1 MKFNFLL
8 FLTAIFW
15 GASYVLTKICLNYT
29 TTYQLIFYRF
39 FISFICTLIFFRKK
53 IFPIK
58 KQELLCSSFLS
69 IVLLFVFITMTLGL
83 KYTSASNAGFI
94 ISLSVVFIPIFS
106 YFISK
111 EKISYK
117 NFLCILF
124 SILGI
129 YLISVQ
135 ESLTIHYGDFLCLIC
150 AILFALHVSFTGSF
164 SRKYNPITL
173 GVLQFGFTSIY
184 SLFLLN
190 ITPYQPLNFN
200 TKFIYSLILL
210 SIFSTA
216 LGYIFQL
223 IAQRHVNATA
233 TAVILSLEPV
243 FSAIFAY
250 FVLFETMNLNQIIGA
265 FILLTS
271 AIGIQINFKNKKERI
286 WHEKQSKIFK

>member
-58 KQELLCSSFLS
+58 KQEVLCSSLLS
-69 IVLLFVFITMTLGL
+69 IILLFVFITMTLGL

-117 NFLCILF
+117 NFLFILF
-124 SILGI
+124 STLGI
-129 YLISVQ
+129 YLISIQ
-135 ESLTIHYGDFLCLIC
+135 ESLTIQYGDFLCLIC
-150 AILFALHVSFTGSF
+150 AILFALHVSLTGSF
-164 SRKYNPITL
+164 SKKYNPITL

-190 ITPYQPLNFN
+190 ITPYQPINFN
-200 TKFIYSLILL
+200 IKFIYSLILL
-210 SIFSTA
+210 SIFSTT

-223 IAQRHVNATA
+223 IAQRHVNATT

-243 FSAIFAY
+243 FSVIFAY
-250 FVLFETMNLNQIIGA
+250 FILFETMNLNQIIGA

-271 AIGIQINFKNKKERI
+271 AIGIQINFKNKKEGI

>member
-1 MKFNFLL
+1 MPRFIL
-8 FLTAIFW
+8 
-15 GASYVLTKICLNYT
+15 S
-29 TTYQLIFYRF
+29 LIEEEVFSGRF
-39 FISFICTLIFFRKK
+39 D
-53 IFPIK
+53 
-58 KQELLCSSFLS
+58 
-69 IVLLFVFITMTLGL
+69 
-83 KYTSASNAGFI
+83 
-94 ISLSVVFIPIFS
+94 
-106 YFISK
+106 
-111 EKISYK
+111 K
-117 NFLCILF
+117 NFLFILF
-124 SILGI
+124 STLGI

-135 ESLTIHYGDFLCLIC
+135 ESLTIQYGDFLCLIC
-150 AILFALHVSFTGSF
+150 AILFALHVSLTGSF

-223 IAQRHVNATA
+223 IAQRHVNATT

-250 FVLFETMNLNQIIGA
+250 FILFETMNLNQIIGA
-265 FILLTS
+265 FILFTS
-271 AIGIQINFKNKKERI
+271 AIGIQINFKNKKEVNYD
-286 WHEKQSKIFK
+286 

>member
-15 GASYVLTKICLNYT
+15 GASYVLTKICLDYT

-39 FISFICTLIFFRKK
+39 FISFVCTLFFFRKK

-58 KQELLCSSFLS
+58 KQELVCSSLLS
-69 IVLLFVFITMTLGL
+69 IILLFVFITMTLGL

-94 ISLSVVFIPIFS
+94 ISLSVIFIPIFS

-111 EKISYK
+111 ENISYK
-117 NFLCILF
+117 NFLFISF
-124 SILGI
+124 STLGI
-129 YLISVQ
+129 YFISIQ
-135 ESLTIHYGDFLCLIC
+135 ESLIIQYGDLLCLIC
-150 AILFALHVSFTGSF
+150 SILFALHVSLVGNF
-164 SRKYNPITL
+164 SKKYNPITL
-173 GVLQFGFTSIY
+173 GVLQFGFTSMY
-184 SLFLLN
+184 SLFLFN
-190 ITPYQPLNFN
+190 ITPYQPINFN
-200 TKFIYSLILL
+200 KRFIISLILL

-223 IAQRHVNATA
+223 VAQKHVNATT

-250 FVLFETMNLNQIIGA
+250 FILFETMNLSQIIGA
-265 FILLTS
+265 IILFIS
-271 AIGIQINFKNKKERI
+271 AIGIQINFKKKKGGNLL
-286 WHEKQSKIFK
+286 WKTK